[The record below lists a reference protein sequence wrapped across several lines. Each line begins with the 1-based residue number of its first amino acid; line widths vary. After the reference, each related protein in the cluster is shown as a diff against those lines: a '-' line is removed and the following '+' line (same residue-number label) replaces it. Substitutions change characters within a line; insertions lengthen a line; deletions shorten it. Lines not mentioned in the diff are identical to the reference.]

1 MMVELA
7 GDEDALVRIEGIDIM
22 TEYLTLIK
30 KDHVEADYVPNV
42 EKMFKVA
49 LDPISADEIRVRMAK
64 LSGKILDKFSY
75 FLLDMKYQDMF
86 IEFYK
91 AAIQDKLSEVRLGV
105 AYNLPCFYFAFKNC
119 EEAVRNYFD

>member
-49 LDPISADEIRVRMAK
+49 LDPISADEIRIRMAK
-64 LSGKILDKFSY
+64 PFGHEVSGH
-75 FLLDMKYQDMF
+75 
-86 IEFYK
+86 
-91 AAIQDKLSEVRLGV
+91 VH
-105 AYNLPCFYFAFKNC
+105 
-119 EEAVRNYFD
+119 